1 MPFNLLLELIVIL
14 KVVAKVAEF
23 LIYLCVFSVSSSKDS
38 EGDLFCKSEMRLLL
52 QISIKEM

>member
-23 LIYLCVFSVSSSKDS
+23 LIYLRVFSVSSSKDS
-38 EGDLFCKSEMRLLL
+38 EGDLFCKSENEAAAPN
-52 QISIKEM
+52 IY